1 MMDKQFKDLEVGEKF
16 IYNDVTFIRVLDER
30 ISCCKVLNSENIDT
44 KEKTMILPLENVKVI
59 S

>member
-1 MMDKQFKDLEVGEKF
+1 MDKQFKDLEVGEKF